1 MKKLSLI
8 VAVALAAAWMFG
20 AAGPVKAAE
29 AQFKIIFESVY
40 PKGHMRF
47 LVVDDLLDRIEA
59 NSKGRIKFERH
70 YGGEPVSK
78 KEALNAL
85 TRGAIDMLL
94 AYPTYYDGK
103 IAIGDW
109 QQLPSNFRSWKDCW
123 ALGVNGRVAQI
134 MDEVYSKRGR
144 VKYITATPVAPYN
157 FQVAKKAKKI
167 KTAADF
173 KGMKIRS
180 AGGSASIAIKLLGA
194 APVMTIGG
202 EYYQAMQKGVVD
214 AGLMTTYSL
223 KQYRLWEVADQVVN
237 PPLIGYAAAF
247 VWMSNKAWDKLP
259 KDLQDMIIKTA
270 RAKDLWEKWI
280 NIYEKEQDGPIIA
293 EAKKRGVQF
302 YVLPPAQ
309 AKKMYDAA
317 QPTWDWYVKQCEKQ
331 GLGPQAKEVRKLIL
345 DRFNA
350 NK

>member
-1 MKKLSLI
+1 MKKLSLL
-8 VAVALAAAWMFG
+8 VGAVLTAALVLG
-20 AAGPVKAAE
+20 VAGPAPAAD
-29 AQFKIIFESVY
+29 AQFKLIFESVY

-47 LVVDDLLDRIEA
+47 LVVDDLMDRIEA
-59 NSKGRIKFERH
+59 ASKGRIKFERH

-109 QQLPSNFRSWKDCW
+109 QQLPSNFHTWQDCW
-123 ALGVNGRVAQI
+123 ELGVNGRVAKI
-134 MDEVYSKRGR
+134 MEEVYSQRGR
-144 VKYITATPVAPYN
+144 VQYITATPVAPYN
-157 FQVAKKAKKI
+157 FQVAKKAAKI
-167 KTAADF
+167 KNAADF

-180 AGGSASIAIKLLGA
+180 AGGSASIAIKLLDA
-194 APVMTIGG
+194 SPVMTIGG

-247 VWMSNKAWDKLP
+247 VWMSGKTWKKLP
-259 KDLQDMIIKTA
+259 QDLQATIIKVA
-270 RAKDLWEKWI
+270 RDRSLWEKWI
-280 NIYEKEQDGPIIA
+280 KIYEKDQDGPIIA
-293 EAKKRGVQF
+293 EAKKRGVEF
-302 YVLPPAQ
+302 YVLPPAE
-309 AKKMYDAA
+309 AKKMYQAA

-331 GLGPQAKEVRKLIL
+331 GLGPQAQEVRKLIL

-350 NK
+350 K